1 MPTYITFVNYTAEG
15 MEHIKDS
22 PERLAAAKEVTAQYG
37 GEFKDFYLTFGQYDV
52 VYIAEFSDDESA
64 AQAVL
69 TIGQG
74 GAVATETVR
83 AFTEDEYR
91 DVIAGIA

>member
-1 MPTYITFVNYTAEG
+1 MPTYLTLVNYTSEG
-15 MEHIKDS
+15 IANIKDS
-22 PERLAAAKEVTAQYG
+22 PERLAAAKEVTAQFG
-37 GEFKDFYLTFGQYDV
+37 GEFKDFYLTFGQYDA
-52 VYIAEFSDDESA
+52 VYIVEFPDDESA

-74 GAVATETVR
+74 GAVETETVR

-91 DVIAGIA
+91 DVVAGVA